1 MGLENIARK
10 ILVREGVG
18 AIWQLHLAAARA
30 YRDGQ
35 KAAAT
40 GDYRDCRRC
49 GAGVAA
55 RGWARRIAWP
65 LVVETEHLEVTVLSF
80 RIKERPFASLW
91 AGEDSRFAPLSS
103 G

>member
-1 MGLENIARK
+1 MGIENIARK

-40 GDYRDCRRC
+40 GIR
-49 GAGVAA
+49 
-55 RGWARRIAWP
+55 P
-65 LVVETEHLEVTVLSF
+65 LREATALS
-80 RIKERPFASLW
+80 
-91 AGEDSRFAPLSS
+91 DSRDAGMASIS
-103 G
+103 

>member
-1 MGLENIARK
+1 ERWGVCRAALKLGPLNRCPRSHTAAGQSRRGLCHMGIENIARK

-40 GDYRDCRRC
+40 GIIEIADVAERKWLRGD
-49 GAGVAA
+49 GHAG
-55 RGWARRIAWP
+55 P
-65 LVVETEHLEVTVLSF
+65 LGL
-80 RIKERPFASLW
+80 
-91 AGEDSRFAPLSS
+91 
-103 G
+103 

>member
-40 GDYRDCRRC
+40 GIIRLPTLRSGGGCEGMGTRDRL
-49 GAGVAA
+49 A
-55 RGWARRIAWP
+55 
-65 LVVETEHLEVTVLSF
+65 F
-80 RIKERPFASLW
+80 
-91 AGEDSRFAPLSS
+91 S
-103 G
+103 GRS